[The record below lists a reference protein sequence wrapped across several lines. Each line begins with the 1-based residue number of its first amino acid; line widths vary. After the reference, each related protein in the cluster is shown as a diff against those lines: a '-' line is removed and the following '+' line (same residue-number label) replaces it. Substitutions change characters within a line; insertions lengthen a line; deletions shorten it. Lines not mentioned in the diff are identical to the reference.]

1 MKKEFTKQIITLN
14 ITEDS
19 AQRLNHMVGEANFSV
34 AELLEN
40 FIADLTGG
48 LENNGSNEC
57 DAAQHWFELVTYWP
71 DHSFLS
77 YLCSNYSD
85 GVQDVI
91 DLQDDIECLETQL
104 ADARNDKMTLKQIL
118 SGFEDCE
125 EVRSVNGNYEK
136 AKALYIESML
146 EEIKCYQKELDIYWN
161 GYQKESG
168 SDETLE
174 DAVAKL
180 RKWQTKSFEV

>member
-1 MKKEFTKQIITLN
+1 M
-14 ITEDS
+14 
-19 AQRLNHMVGEANFSV
+19 
-34 AELLEN
+34 
-40 FIADLTGG
+40 
-48 LENNGSNEC
+48 
-57 DAAQHWFELVTYWP
+57 
-71 DHSFLS
+71 
-77 YLCSNYSD
+77 
-85 GVQDVI
+85 
-91 DLQDDIECLETQL
+91 QDDIEGLETQL

>member
-1 MKKEFTKQIITLN
+1 MKKEFTEQIITLN

-40 FIADLTGG
+40 FIADLTCGMY
-48 LENNGSNEC
+48 NNGSNEC
-57 DAAQHWFELVTYWP
+57 DAALNWFELVADWRN

-77 YLCSNYSD
+77 YLCTNYLD
-85 GVQDVI
+85 GVQEVI
-91 DLQDDIECLETQL
+91 DLQDDIDCLEVQL
-104 ADARNDKMTLKQIL
+104 ADAGNDKMTLKQIL
-118 SGFEDCE
+118 SGLVDCE

-146 EEIKCYQKELDIYWN
+146 EE
-161 GYQKESG
+161 
-168 SDETLE
+168 
-174 DAVAKL
+174 
-180 RKWQTKSFEV
+180 RKREYG